1 MDRDRNIESHLP
13 LQEPTSMMG
22 IRNSTINRI
31 NEADLSMQIG
41 IKIIGV
47 KHVRCIIT

>member
-13 LQEPTSMMG
+13 LHEPPTTSG
-22 IRNSTINRI
+22 IRKYSTINRWSRI

-41 IKIIGV
+41 I
-47 KHVRCIIT
+47 